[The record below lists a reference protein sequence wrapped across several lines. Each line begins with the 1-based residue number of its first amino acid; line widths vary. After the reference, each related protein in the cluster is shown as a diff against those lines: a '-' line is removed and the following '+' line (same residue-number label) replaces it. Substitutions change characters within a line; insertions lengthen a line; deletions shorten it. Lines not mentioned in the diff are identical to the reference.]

1 MHNILKKPLNY
12 ILTGS
17 FSIVF
22 AACYGAPIELEN
34 PKTVNVKNNSNQAI
48 AGLKVQLFENRNP
61 IDELY
66 TDENGSVEFYHT
78 QRTDYHYSAVIEDID
93 GDENGGEF
101 ETQEIDVTE
110 ENLIDVVL
118 QEKIINE

>member
-1 MHNILKKPLNY
+1 MLNILKKPLHY

-17 FSIVF
+17 FSVIF
-22 AACYGAPIELEN
+22 AACYGAPVELEN
-34 PKTVNVKNNSNQAI
+34 PKTVNAKNNNGQAI

-78 QRTDYHYSAVIEDID
+78 QRTDYHYSAVIEDVD
-93 GDENGGEF
+93 GDENSGDF
-101 ETQEIDVTE
+101 ESQEIDVTE
-110 ENLIDVVL
+110 ENLINVVL
-118 QEKIINE
+118 KEKE